1 MTANTCN
8 GDMLPVFRDQSIH
21 VNTGMITPRLKFEL
35 RCKDREKQ
43 SRLPF
48 IANPVALR
56 DATRRATDPCG
67 HTSLPMQNS
76 GKGRAPK
83 RRRARVRG
91 EARDRD
97 PVGIGSVVAGIT
109 SPIDDD
115 LFLARGGFV
124 ARQRRC
130 AGCFLQPEEPVGM
143 GCQRLIVGLPAHR

>member
-21 VNTGMITPRLKFEL
+21 VNTGMITPRLMVEL

-56 DATRRATDPCG
+56 DATRCATDPCG

-83 RRRARVRG
+83 GDA
-91 EARDRD
+91 
-97 PVGIGSVVAGIT
+97 PVSVAKPATDTRSGSAQL
-109 SPIDDD
+109 S
-115 LFLARGGFV
+115 
-124 ARQRRC
+124 
-130 AGCFLQPEEPVGM
+130 M
-143 GCQRLIVGLPAHR
+143 GLPRR